1 MKHFGKSVV
10 LFLSLVAFANTVAA
24 ENLLPNGSFE
34 DGTVIPGPNDY
45 GVNGEDGCTT
55 EGWKGGILTTG
66 GNTEF
71 CPPDMADGTYGLALH
86 YAYPAVSNE
95 FTLAKGGTYS
105 ITFLTTSRS
114 VSIDRCK
121 QRVDLYVDDGSDS
134 LLSALP
140 ESISSWNSHTAYVPL
155 SAGRH
160 TLSFRGT
167 LIDGAR
173 DSSTVIDNI
182 HIEFIPFLVTAT
194 GLPAEFLS
202 SIQVVETDY
211 EKLKEGRDLDAPRL
225 TAPDGIWIAT
235 GATVTAD
242 GVSRIF
248 TGEHFHLDP
257 TGAENTLVVWEYSF
271 FPFLLPNWDFEIGT
285 SVPSQR
291 WGVNGADATT
301 ADWIGGILTKGSVK
315 TWTSLAMASGNYGL
329 VLHRDYN
336 VASNFF
342 TVSSGGSCGLSFHYV
357 SRNEGSNSCKLQ
369 VSVYIDDNAKPVATV
384 LPTSTQKWDFYQGK
398 FKVPAGR
405 HLFRFVGTAIDGVD
419 SSTIIDAVRLHE
431 LPRTGFMVLFK

>member
-45 GVNGEDGCTT
+45 GVNGEDGCAT

-66 GNTEF
+66 GNAEF
-71 CPPDMADGTYGLALH
+71 CPPAMADGTYGLALH
-86 YAYPAVSNE
+86 NIYPVVSNE

-105 ITFLTTSRS
+105 ITFLTTSRN
-114 VSIDRCK
+114 RYPCK
-121 QRVDLYVDDGSDS
+121 QRVDLYVDDTADS

-140 ESISSWNSHTAYVPL
+140 ESTSSWNSHTAYVPL
-155 SAGRH
+155 SAGHH
-160 TLSFRGT
+160 TISFRGT
-167 LIDGAR
+167 LIDGVP
-173 DSSTVIDNI
+173 DGSTVIDNVC
-182 HIEFIPFLVTAT
+182 IEFFPLRFFVTAT
-194 GLPAEFLS
+194 GLPDEFLPAT
-202 SIQVVETDY
+202 QVAEKDY
-211 EKLKEGRDLDAPRL
+211 EKLKEGRDLDAPRH
-225 TAPDGIWIAT
+225 TAADGIWIAT
-235 GATVTAD
+235 GATVTSD

-248 TGEHFHLDP
+248 TGEHIHLGP
-257 TGAENTLVVWEYSF
+257 IVAESTSVVWKYSF

-301 ADWIGGILTKGSVK
+301 ADWIGGILTIGRVN

-342 TVSSGGSCGLSFHYV
+342 TVSSGGSCGLSFYYV
-357 SRNEGSNSCKLQ
+357 SRYQPNDACKLQ

-405 HLFRFVGTAIDGVD
+405 HLIRFVGTAIDGVD
-419 SSTIIDAVRLHE
+419 SSTIVDAVKLYE
-431 LPRTGFMVLFK
+431 LPRTGFMVLVK